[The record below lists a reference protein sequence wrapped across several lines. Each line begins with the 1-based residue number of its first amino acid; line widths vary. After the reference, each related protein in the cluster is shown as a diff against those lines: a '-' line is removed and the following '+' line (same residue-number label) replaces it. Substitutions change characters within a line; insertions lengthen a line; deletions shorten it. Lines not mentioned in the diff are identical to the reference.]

1 MAVGA
6 NFHPVQKDGRTD
18 RFVEV
23 AIKARPHNRQGRTI
37 AMRKIDHAR
46 IPFNAVSHVWGAEL
60 RSRRRWMKRQ
70 RNFRRTITH
79 CEALIYRRAV
89 KNSRRVDMTKS
100 VRATLAKLVNLA
112 LHHGADRALRLS
124 LPAIAEKVGL
134 SLSTARKAV
143 RWFLSRGWVHARQD
157 GTGRGH
163 TTAYVVDL
171 GSVLA
176 DLDPGASVTNGAE
189 FVTINGETGQNKGCN
204 FASPIKRTNNHAR
217 WAFRV
222 DGDRSIGFLEGLA
235 LRLAARVGRW
245 SGLAGRAA

>member
-1 MAVGA
+1 MAVTA
-6 NFHPVQKDGRTD
+6 NFHAVQKDGRTD

-37 AMRKIDHAR
+37 AMRKIHDAR
-46 IPFNAVSHVWGAEL
+46 IPFNPLSHVWGAEH
-60 RSRRRWMKRQ
+60 RSRRRWMKRH
-70 RNFRRTITH
+70 RNFRHTITH

-89 KNSRRVDMTKS
+89 KNSRRVAMTKS
-100 VRATLAKLVNLA
+100 IRSTLAKLVNLS
-112 LHHGADRALRLS
+112 LHHGPDRALRLS
-124 LPAIAEKVGL
+124 LQSIADKVGL

-143 RWFLSRGWVHARQD
+143 RWFQSKGWVHARQD

-171 GSVLA
+171 GAVLG
-176 DLDPGASVTNGAE
+176 DLDPGAAVTNGAE
-189 FVTINGETGQNKGCN
+189 FVTIDGETGQNKGCN

-222 DGDRSIGFLEGLA
+222 DGDWSLGFLEGLA

-245 SGLAGRAA
+245 AGLAGRAA